1 MLMAS
6 RMARSPGC
14 EYLCKCA
21 VDPTLPSTLPL
32 CVSTLQY
39 LVQIIDRVQV
49 GPLPVH
55 LYAIVETLE
64 VWSHSDMTG
73 TFDTI
78 SITAPN
84 ALNTT
89 VAVRCVSD

>member
-1 MLMAS
+1 
-6 RMARSPGC
+6 
-14 EYLCKCA
+14 
-21 VDPTLPSTLPL
+21 
-32 CVSTLQY
+32 LQY

>member
-1 MLMAS
+1 M
-6 RMARSPGC
+6 
-14 EYLCKCA
+14 
-21 VDPTLPSTLPL
+21 
-32 CVSTLQY
+32 
-39 LVQIIDRVQV
+39 QV

-84 ALNTT
+84 ALNMT
-89 VAVRCVSD
+89 VAVRCCSTEHDMLLGCTVRRRFPVWLIQVDKLTRHAGASYRLRKEHFR